1 MLPSL
6 TDYMQTFQNPQL
18 FLTDRVLAGCTCPKD
33 QQGQPEVQSGG
44 FALTFCLTG
53 NGRKWAVRCFHREV
67 GDRDKRYTAISSKL
81 NQPEIKQSGYFVD
94 FEYQANGVMVKGVR
108 YPIVKMAWAQGQT
121 LGSFLEKNYNN
132 PRLLNNLKVSLR
144 QLYAFLVAHHIAH
157 GDIQPGNLMVSSD
170 GTRVQLIDYDGMF
183 VDGTQGLSA
192 AETGVPNFQ
201 HPERG
206 KTNPWNEK
214 IDRFPFIVLDIA
226 LSVLAVRPEYWT
238 KTQSSDEKVLFETT
252 DYAVPY
258 GSQTFNELK
267 GDPRFSQQ
275 ISALQQICQSDFD
288 AIPSADNYIGFKG
301 AAKQTQRQ
309 SQQTVQI
316 SYKGNFP
323 VVDGADTW
331 NFNGRVGQV
340 VEIVG
345 RIVQIKKGATK
356 YKRRPYYFLNF
367 ARWPSNSD
375 SFRIVLW
382 AEHIGQLY
390 TMGVNDV
397 DSRYLNQYVSIV
409 GMVAEYMGGY
419 NRYRTFQLVPK
430 SASSLKIISADEAE
444 FRLGRKKK
452 TVVQS
457 FGGTVAAQPVKQN
470 VVLPASPASN
480 AAKVQQKLGG
490 STSYTSKSTLSRQ
503 TYSAPQTPSQRQG
516 NSVPKVSPPIST
528 YTAPKATTQAPT
540 GSNVDKLKQLKG
552 IGSGGVGQ
560 STRGSSPTSS
570 GSNSTQSGAPSKADH
585 NGCGCCFW
593 LVVVVVVIIILSNMS

>member
-18 FLTDRVLAGCTCPKD
+18 FLTDKVLARCTCPKD

-67 GDRDKRYTAISSKL
+67 NDRDQRYTAISAKL
-81 NQPEIKQSGYFVD
+81 NQQVVKQSGYFVD
-94 FEYQANGVMVKGVR
+94 FEYQTNGVVVKGAR

-121 LGSFLEKNYNN
+121 LGSFLERNYNN
-132 PRLLNNLKVSLR
+132 PQLLNNLKVSLR
-144 QLYAFLVAHHIAH
+144 KLYAFLVANHIAH

-170 GTRVQLIDYDGMF
+170 GAKVQLIDYDGMF
-183 VDGTQGLSA
+183 VDGMQGLSA

-206 KTNPWNEK
+206 KKNPWNEK
-214 IDRFPFIVLDIA
+214 LDRFPFIVLDIA
-226 LSVLAVRPEYWT
+226 LSVLTVRPEYWT

-323 VVDGADTW
+323 VVDGTHTWAFADC
-331 NFNGRVGQV
+331 VGQV

-356 YKRRPYYFLNF
+356 YKQRPYYFLNF
-367 ARWPSNSD
+367 VPWSRNSN

-382 AEHIGQLY
+382 SEHIDQLA
-390 TMGVNDV
+390 TMGIRDV
-397 DSRYLNQYVSIV
+397 TSRYHKQYVSIV

-419 NRYRTFQLVPK
+419 NRTFQLVPK
-430 SASSLKIISADEAE
+430 SASGLKIISADEAE

-457 FGGTVAAQPVKQN
+457 FGGTVAAPTVNQN
-470 VVLPASPASN
+470 VVLPALSASN
-480 AAKVQQKLGG
+480 AANVQQKLGG
-490 STSYTSKSTLSRQ
+490 TSYTPKVMPSRQ
-503 TYSAPQTPSQRQG
+503 AYSAPKTTPQRQAC
-516 NSVPKVSPPIST
+516 SVPKVTPPIST
-528 YTAPKATTQAPT
+528 YTAPKVTTQAST

-552 IGSGGVGQ
+552 IPSG
-560 STRGSSPTSS
+560 GSSPSTYGSSQSPS
-570 GSNSTQSGAPSKADH
+570 GSKSTQSGTASKASKD
-585 NGCGCCFW
+585 GCGCLFW
-593 LVVVVVVIIILSNMS
+593 LVAVVIVIIILSRAG

>member
-67 GDRDKRYTAISSKL
+67 SDRDKRYTAISSKL
-81 NQPEIKQSGYFVD
+81 NQPETKQSGYFVD
-94 FEYQANGVMVKGVR
+94 FEYQTNGVVVKGVR

-288 AIPSADNYIGFKG
+288 SIPCADNYIGFKG
-301 AAKQTQRQ
+301 VAKQAKRQ
-309 SQQTVQI
+309 SQQAVQI

-323 VVDGADTW
+323 VVYGADTW
-331 NFNGRVGQV
+331 DFENRVGQV

-345 RIVQIKKGATK
+345 KIVQIKEGTTK

-367 ARWPSNSD
+367 VPWSRNSD

-382 AEHIGQLY
+382 SEHIDQLG
-390 TMGVNDV
+390 TMGVYDV
-397 DSRYLNQYVSIV
+397 NVRYLNQYVSIV
-409 GMVAEYMGGY
+409 GMVAEYVGGY
-419 NRYRTFQLVPK
+419 NHTFQLVPK

-452 TVVQS
+452 TIVQS

-490 STSYTSKSTLSRQ
+490 STSYTSKATLSRQ
-503 TYSAPQTPSQRQG
+503 AYSARKTPPQRQAY
-516 NSVPKVSPPIST
+516 SVPKVTPPIAT
-528 YTAPKATTQAPT
+528 YTAPKATTQAST

-552 IGSGGVGQ
+552 IGSCPSGK
-560 STRGSSPTSS
+560 STSGSSPSSS
-570 GSNSTQSGAPSKADH
+570 GSKSAQSGAPSKAP
-585 NGCGCCFW
+585 NEGCCCLFW
-593 LVVVVVVIIILSNMS
+593 IVVVVVVIIILSRAS